1 MARAVRVRGRFAN
14 RPYNGLMIFLLLQEE
29 TTGIEGAISDA
40 GDVAKDASREPRAIF
55 RGLGEFLQGT
65 YGYFVSGEFI
75 GDLLASLAVVFL
87 GIVFYR
93 VLTHGVPRILR
104 WRRQE
109 GFLDEEAV
117 SRIKRQDTAITLTR
131 NALRYVIFSIVAL
144 VVLSIFIENPLPGVA
159 GATILAAVIGFGAQS
174 FLRDVIAGFSI
185 VFEGQYSVGDFVLI
199 KPQDVSGIV
208 EELGLRMTKIRSL
221 SGEVSYI
228 PNGTMQGVVNYV
240 SGQQRFNVE
249 VQVSDAEAASRVENA
264 LGESSELYLIPPRLV
279 ERNETDGRIR
289 MRIVAGVLPS
299 MAWLVEDNLT
309 QHIKAAAGEDALSAE
324 PLTYKVDQAN
334 LRRIRS
340 LLPQEVER
348 NLPPQAKR
356 KL

>member
-1 MARAVRVRGRFAN
+1 MLFV
-14 RPYNGLMIFLLLQEE
+14 LLEEE
-29 TTGIEGAISDA
+29 TTGIAGAADKAGKVAADA
-40 GDVAKDASREPRAIF
+40 TEQPRAIF
-55 RGLGEFLQGT
+55 KGLTEFLQNVSAYVLGPD
-65 YGYFVSGEFI
+65 FVGNV
-75 GDLLASLAVVFL
+75 LASLL
-87 GIVFYR
+87 IIVLAILFFR
-93 VLTHGVPRILR
+93 VLTRGVPRVLR
-104 WRRQE
+104 WRRRNRQSL
-109 GFLDEEAV
+109 LDAEAV
-117 SRIKRQDTAITLTR
+117 TRIKRQDTAITLMR
-131 NALRYVIFSIVAL
+131 NALRYVVFIF
-144 VVLSIFIENPLPGVA
+144 VVLFILSIFFRNPLPAAA
-159 GATILAAVIGFGAQS
+159 GTTILAAILGFGAQS

-199 KPQDVSGIV
+199 KPQDVSGVV

-228 PNGTMQGVVNYV
+228 PNGTMQGVVNYI

-264 LGESSELYLIPPRLV
+264 LGESSELYLSPPRLV
-279 ERNETDGRIR
+279 ERNEAEGRVR

-309 QHIKAAAGEDALSAE
+309 GRIKAAAGEDSLAAE
-324 PLTYKVDQAN
+324 PLIYKVDQAN

-340 LLPQEVER
+340 LLPQEAER
-348 NLPPQAKR
+348 NLSPQADK